1 MNRIKLISVNLGLL
15 LFFALHPYPR
25 WFMPEG
31 LFQIVFLFT
40 TTISSIE
47 LRRNIRKGLVVDKYR
62 IGICIAAVT
71 FLLFFTTPIVHDFR
85 IGHFAYFLI
94 FIQIIFFND
103 IIFYN
108 SYKFLKKLFI
118 IISVFAIVFWVLNAM
133 GVPLIYYKCTP
144 AFRTES
150 VLDNYRIY
158 GPVLSLYRGNMP
170 IGGGIERICGVF
182 AEPGHFGIYIGL
194 MLAIEKFNFYE
205 KRNLLLLITG
215 FLTFS
220 TAFYGIFC
228 LGVLYKLLKYKRIT
242 TDIIRI
248 VAVLFFT
255 AITLLFFSDRF
266 VETIYGRVVENKREE
281 VSGVGDL
288 LDNRVP
294 DSHITKFESFIHSH
308 DALVGLGYDNDE
320 MVGTNWRGVVYRFGI
335 IGTVIMLLLI
345 FSIARKGSM
354 KYGFLLAA
362 IALLIVAHRAYLMFS
377 PAIYMMLLTAVY
389 VNRTKESFIIKIEGL
404 DK

>member
-85 IGHFAYFLI
+85 IGHFAYFL
-94 FIQIIFFND
+94 
-103 IIFYN
+103 IFYN

-281 VSGVGDL
+281 VSGVVDL

>member
-266 VETIYGRVVENKREE
+266 VETIYGRVVENKREL
-281 VSGVGDL
+281 VCGVVVFV
-288 LDNRVP
+288 DNIVP

>member
-266 VETIYGRVVENKREE
+266 VETIYGRVVLNKTQE
-281 VSGVGDL
+281 VCCLGDL
-288 LDNRVP
+288 RYKIVTVYQ
-294 DSHITKFESFIHSH
+294 ITKFESFIHSH

>member
-133 GVPLIYYKCTP
+133 GVPLIYYKCTT
-144 AFRTES
+144 AF
-150 VLDNYRIY
+150 
-158 GPVLSLYRGNMP
+158 
-170 IGGGIERICGVF
+170 GVF

-281 VSGVGDL
+281 VSGVVDL

>member
-1 MNRIKLISVNLGLL
+1 
-15 LFFALHPYPR
+15 
-25 WFMPEG
+25 MPEG

-228 LGVLYKLLKYKRIT
+228 LGVLYKLLKYDRHN
-242 TDIIRI
+242 TD
-248 VAVLFFT
+248 
-255 AITLLFFSDRF
+255 
-266 VETIYGRVVENKREE
+266 
-281 VSGVGDL
+281 SG
-288 LDNRVP
+288 
-294 DSHITKFESFIHSH
+294 
-308 DALVGLGYDNDE
+308 
-320 MVGTNWRGVVYRFGI
+320 
-335 IGTVIMLLLI
+335 GTVLHCHNSVI
-345 FSIARKGSM
+345 FQRPLCRNHLWQSR
-354 KYGFLLAA
+354 
-362 IALLIVAHRAYLMFS
+362 
-377 PAIYMMLLTAVY
+377 
-389 VNRTKESFIIKIEGL
+389 
-404 DK
+404 

>member
-94 FIQIIFFND
+94 FIQILFFND

-118 IISVFAIVFWVLNAM
+118 IISIFAIVFWVLNAM

-255 AITLLFFSDRF
+255 AITLLVFSDRF
-266 VETIYGRVVENKREE
+266 VETIYG
-281 VSGVGDL
+281 
-288 LDNRVP
+288 RVP